1 MNVNFDAK
9 LKQIDGKEIE
19 GTVRELAIQALLA
32 TYNSEGEIDG
42 DEKEKRYLLAVR
54 IHAGAD
60 TITPEEASLLKR
72 LIGIAYQPLFV
83 GQAYAVLN
91 G

>member
-1 MNVNFDAK
+1 MIIDFETK
-9 LKQIDGKEIE
+9 LKQIDGTELD
-19 GTVRELAIQALLA
+19 GTVRELAVQALLA
-32 TYNSEGEIDG
+32 TYPNEGEIGG
-42 DEKEKRYLLAVR
+42 DEKEKRYLLAVA
-54 IHAGAD
+54 INGGHNE
-60 TITPEEASLLKR
+60 ITPEQASLLKR